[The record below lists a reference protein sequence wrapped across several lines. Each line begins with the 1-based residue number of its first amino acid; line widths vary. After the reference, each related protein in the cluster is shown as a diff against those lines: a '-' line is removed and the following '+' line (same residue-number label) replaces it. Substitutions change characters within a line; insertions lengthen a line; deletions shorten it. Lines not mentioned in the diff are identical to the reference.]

1 MGEPKNQ
8 ENKEDFVLLGK
19 EVSEDTCQVLHCKP
33 STGTA
38 ELGYLSKLKDGQPLD
53 GDIVKLSER
62 EGPGYRMEYVYR
74 HSSKGPSKVNS
85 EKYKDGWENIWGD
98 KVLN

>member
-1 MGEPKNQ
+1 MDDPKKQ
-8 ENKEDFVLLGK
+8 EKQEDFVLLGK
-19 EVSEDTCQVLHCKP
+19 EVSEDTRQVLHCKP
-33 STGTA
+33 SDGTA
-38 ELGYLSKLKDGQPLD
+38 EFGYLSKLKDGQPLD

-74 HSSKGPSKVNS
+74 RPSKGPSKVNS
-85 EKYKDGWENIWGD
+85 ASYKSGWENIWGD